1 MLDQSEVERQEEFSK
16 AVTKTMRECFANPGV
31 PVTFPQIV
39 KQEWRKALAGEPSL
53 FETITPVSQPKL
65 KKEQS

>member
-1 MLDQSEVERQEEFSK
+1 
-16 AVTKTMRECFANPGV
+16 MRECFANPGV